1 MGHTLID
8 MYAKCVPLLE
18 AHMLFEQLP
27 VRNVI
32 PWTSLITGYADN
44 GFIEEVLSLLEAM
57 KRDGIAPVSI
67 TFLCIFR
74 ACGYERGALG
84 TSQEMN
90 SLGFEN
96 C

>member
-8 MYAKCVPLLE
+8 MYAKCGSLLE
-18 AHMLFEQLP
+18 AKMLFEQLP
-27 VRNVI
+27 VRSVI